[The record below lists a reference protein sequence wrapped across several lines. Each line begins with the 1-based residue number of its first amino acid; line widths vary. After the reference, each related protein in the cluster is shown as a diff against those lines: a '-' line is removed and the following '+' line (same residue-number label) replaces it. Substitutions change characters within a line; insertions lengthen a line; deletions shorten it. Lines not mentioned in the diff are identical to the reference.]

1 MRQTIVITG
10 LQSSTFSKII
20 PTIAEIHAVF
30 SSAVGAKRLEEC
42 QITTSYRG
50 MSALELSNHYF
61 TSHIKMAEGSELVL
75 STDIDPYGYLAHAAG
90 MTLCYTKENAVLY
103 FERQGSNDNN
113 YKFSS
118 SYHEENYHSHTSQC
132 RYKPVKPVIFG
143 VGDIVEIQASF
154 MTVTLKQGKFK
165 TMMVLRGITLI
176 DGTFTQVQKVS
187 DK

>member
-1 MRQTIVITG
+1 MITG

-30 SSAVGAKRLEEC
+30 SRAVEAKRLEEC
-42 QITTSYRG
+42 QIITSYRG

-61 TSHIKMAEGSELVL
+61 TSHKEMAEGSELV
-75 STDIDPYGYLAHAAG
+75 I
-90 MTLCYTKENAVLY
+90 
-103 FERQGSNDNN
+103 
-113 YKFSS
+113 
-118 SYHEENYHSHTSQC
+118 SHTSQC

-143 VGDIVEIQASF
+143 VGNIVEVQASS
-154 MTVTLKQGKFK
+154 MTVALKQGKFK